1 VPRFAEALAQAPV
14 GTSAFHTRPSPGAK
28 EDNLRLTFASV
39 CIAAAAAAAVV
50 SVARAMHTPLPVRV
64 RTMRVSVDHYRRVAW
79 LFQRA
84 AHRHTTPTSYSY
96 RRSADPAYLQ
106 WTLKQWEEREYD
118 ARLHAVAALR
128 RRLGLKLPDGPGIH
142 ASIGRRI
149 AYSRDLV
156 VKLQR
161 VSTGH
166 AARTLASAK
175 RLPAKQQLYRWQ
187 VKAASMTLTVSRHA
201 TRLSVIAPR
210 WLTGAFTCIHHY
222 EGAWNA
228 NSGNGA
234 EYLHRWGTAD
244 RWPPWAQIDTAVRA
258 YRSGRG
264 FWPWPNTA
272 RACGLL

>member
-1 VPRFAEALAQAPV
+1 M
-14 GTSAFHTRPSPGAK
+14 
-28 EDNLRLTFASV
+28 RLTFASV
-39 CIAAAAAAAVV
+39 CVAAAAAAAVV

-64 RTMRVSVDHYRRVAW
+64 HAMRASVDHYRQVAW

-118 ARLHAVAALR
+118 ARQHAIAALR
-128 RRLGLKLPDGPGIH
+128 RRLGLKLSAGPGIH
-142 ASIGRRI
+142 AAISRRI
-149 AYSRDLV
+149 AYSRDLT

-161 VSTGH
+161 ISTGH

-175 RLPAKQQLYRWQ
+175 RLPAKQQLFRWQ

-201 TRLSVIAPR
+201 TRLSLIAPR
-210 WLTGAFTCIHHY
+210 WLTGAFTCIHRY

-228 NSGNGA
+228 NSGNGYYGGLQMNRGFMGRYGA
-234 EYLHRWGTAD
+234 EYLRRWGTAD